1 MNLSSVQILIHSRYD
16 SGQLDRS
23 KGGSMKKTL
32 SKYGIAALA
41 ALGLGLSFNG
51 GAQDAKLKAAFIY
64 IGPPGDYGWTY
75 AHEQGRLALEKA
87 TGIETIKVESVPEAQ
102 AGPFID
108 QVVKD
113 GTKIVFT
120 TSFGYM
126 DGTVE
131 AAKKYP
137 DVIFAHAS
145 GFKRAPNLLTYF
157 ADFYQLY
164 YLNGMMAGALSKTG
178 KLGYV
183 GAFPISEVKR
193 HINAFAL
200 GARAVNPKATV
211 NVRWINAWFDPN
223 KAKEATEA
231 LLAEGNDVFAFTE
244 DTPTVVQTAAAKGAL
259 SFSHY
264 SPMQKF
270 APKNVISGQI
280 ADWSGIYIDIVKK
293 VQAGTYTTKNL
304 ENVDYWWKLADKG
317 VALGGEI
324 GQPINPVFIDPL
336 KAKKIGSSNVYDLVN
351 LRLRQMNAAKPSFDP
366 YKGPIKDRNGVVR
379 IPAGKTAS
387 IGELNSIEW
396 AAQGVVG
403 AWPNEPK

>member
-1 MNLSSVQILIHSRYD
+1 
-16 SGQLDRS
+16 
-23 KGGSMKKTL
+23 MKKSF

-41 ALGLGLSFNG
+41 ALGLGLSISG

-64 IGPPGDYGWTY
+64 IGPPGDYGWTF
-75 AHEQGRLALEKA
+75 AHEQGRLAAEKA

-113 GTKIVFT
+113 GAKIVFT

-200 GARAVNPKATV
+200 GARVTNPKATV

-280 ADWSGIYIDIVKK
+280 ADWSGIYIDIIKK

-324 GQPINPVFIDPL
+324 GQPINPVFVDQL
-336 KAKKIGSSNVYDLVN
+336 KAKKVGSSNAYDLVN
-351 LRLRQMNAAKPSFDP
+351 LRLRQMSASKASFDP

-379 IPAGKTAS
+379 IAAGKTAS